1 MSALWNRIQTSFD
14 RQRFLKLLGAELE
27 TVEIGSVTISCRRR
41 EELTQQQGFLHG
53 GVIATIL
60 DVTCGYS
67 ALTMIPE
74 GMEVLTV
81 ECKFNLLRPVTGE
94 VLRSTGK
101 VLKAG
106 RSLVVV
112 EAEAMD
118 AESGKLATK
127 MLATMIPAPLKENKG
142 G

>member
-27 TVEIGSVTISCRRR
+27 TVETGSVTISCCRR

-67 ALTMIPE
+67 ALTMIPK

-112 EAEAMD
+112 EAEAVD
-118 AESGKLATK
+118 AESGKLAAK